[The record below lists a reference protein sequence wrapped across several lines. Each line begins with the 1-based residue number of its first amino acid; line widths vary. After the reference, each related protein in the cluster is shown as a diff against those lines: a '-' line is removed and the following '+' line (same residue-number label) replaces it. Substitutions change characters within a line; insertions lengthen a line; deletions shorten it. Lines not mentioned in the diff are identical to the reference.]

1 MGEICSKALWRPS
14 RAERPAA
21 RITEA
26 SWLGA
31 GAGPSEE
38 FRIAGFTVHNYPLH
52 PSLSTVVVQAPQK
65 EGSRKALG
73 GAAILEFSS
82 KALDSGPR
90 LLTYCTCCTGQD
102 KRDVDY
108 SYG

>member
-1 MGEICSKALWRPS
+1 MGETCSKALWRPS
-14 RAERPAA
+14 RAECPAA

-38 FRIAGFTVHNYPLH
+38 FRMAGFTVHVYPLRAA
-52 PSLSTVVVQAPQK
+52 LSTLVVRVPQK

-73 GAAILEFSS
+73 VAAILGFSS

-90 LLTYCTCCTGQD
+90 LLAYYTH
-102 KRDVDY
+102 
-108 SYG
+108 